1 VIHVREV
8 RAIALALPET
18 TEEDHHARPSFR
30 VRGRIFATLPDGEH
44 LNVMIDPIDVDGV
57 VRHAPAVAEP
67 LLWGKEVRGV
77 RIHMHVAPREL
88 VETLLQAAWRRRAPR
103 SLLEEATSS

>member
-1 VIHVREV
+1 VIHARDV

-18 TEEDHHARPSFR
+18 PEEDHHARPSFR
-30 VRGRIFATLPDGEH
+30 VRGRIFATLPDSEH

-57 VRHAPAVAEP
+57 VRHAPAVAEQ

-88 VETLLQAAWRRRAPR
+88 VQTLMQAAWRRRAPR
-103 SLLEEATSS
+103 SLLAKTSSS